1 VTETSSIIGPKEL
14 LRRFRVANFDAS
26 SELRGFADEL
36 GPVSCKRGCDNCCKQ
51 KILSTPA
58 EGLSI
63 FLYLRSEGRWS
74 PELEAHLAEEDVYAT
89 RTNHADWF
97 KERRPCP
104 FLRSAEARKQGSS
117 DQTGSEPPSLP
128 ASAPPG
134 LPASAPPGL
143 PASAP
148 LGLPASAPPSLP
160 ASAPPGLP
168 ASAPPSLP
176 ASAPPSLP
184 ASAPPSLPASAPPGG
199 VCGVYPVRPVGCIA
213 TFSTGDPEFCGRPD
227 IESRIGYGQMQINAP
242 TAPAMF
248 QLLALLMAI
257 ENGIPNAG
265 YMTLPGAVLAGALHA
280 TGRPPRR
287 ALSLE
292 IKSDSTGLIDRFD
305 AAGKA
310 FFP

>member
-1 VTETSSIIGPKEL
+1 MTEASSIIGPKEL

-117 DQTGSEPPSLP
+117 DQTGSEPPSL
-128 ASAPPG
+128 
-134 LPASAPPGL
+134 LASAPPGL

-160 ASAPPGLP
+160 ASAPP
-168 ASAPPSLP
+168 S
-176 ASAPPSLP
+176 
-184 ASAPPSLPASAPPGG
+184 G